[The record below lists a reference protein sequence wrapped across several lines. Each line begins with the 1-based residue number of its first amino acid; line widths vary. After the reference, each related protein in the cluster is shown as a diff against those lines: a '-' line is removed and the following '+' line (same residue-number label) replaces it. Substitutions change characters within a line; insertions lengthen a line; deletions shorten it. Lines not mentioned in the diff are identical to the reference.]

1 MLEILDWI
9 PAEAAGWIAV
19 LAGLAVFAAWLGLQD
34 RDRRAQDAGRLQQA
48 TPAPQPMRDR
58 HETRAARD
66 VARAAEIAAM
76 QAKAAL
82 QIDAIELDYRRVLA
96 KCAHVLP
103 RDLLHPLEP
112 VREAAGATAETPR
125 RSLAA

>member
-19 LAGLAVFAAWLGLQD
+19 LAGLALLAAWLGLLD
-34 RDRRAQDAGRLQQA
+34 RSRRSRDADRLAQAI
-48 TPAPQPMRDR
+48 PAPPPMRDR

-66 VARAAEIAAM
+66 VARAAEVAAM

-82 QIDAIELDYRRVLA
+82 QIDAVELAYNRLLA
-96 KCAHVLP
+96 QCAHLLP
-103 RDLLHPLEP
+103 RQAVRPVEP
-112 VREAAGATAETPR
+112 AREATAAAAETPH

>member
-9 PAEAAGWIAV
+9 PAETAGWIAI
-19 LAGLAVFAAWLGLQD
+19 LAGLAILAAWLGLQD
-34 RDRRAQDAGRLQQA
+34 RTRRARDADRLAQA
-48 TPAPQPMRDR
+48 IPAPRPMRDR

-96 KCAHVLP
+96 RCAHVLP

-112 VREAAGATAETPR
+112 VREATGATAETPR